1 MPTQD
6 PGVVPQGRVQ
16 CAVGEELMKPT
27 RPNGKCIAAQITA
40 TPQHMAV
47 GGSVLHADDP
57 GKRIPINV
65 LLRPDAA
72 FT

>member
-1 MPTQD
+1 
-6 PGVVPQGRVQ
+6 
-16 CAVGEELMKPT
+16 VGEELMKPT
-27 RPNGKCIAAQITA
+27 RPNGQCIAAQITA
-40 TPQHMAV
+40 TPQHMAA

-57 GKRIPINV
+57 GKRNPFNV